1 MRQGRCYPDRRP
13 APQRGGQ
20 RPTPIPG
27 PRPFHATEARL
38 RKYALAALAAPVIL
52 VIYLGALLRASGL
65 ARAGVALGLGG
76 IIGLGA
82 IAIVRPTAT
91 TATAPT
97 DVVPLTQAAFRTVI
111 ATGFGVDDPAT
122 IEFSSAMDRAS
133 VEAALDVQPSTPV
146 QLVWAPDSASVSV
159 VPSDHWAPG
168 TYHTITVQA
177 GALAINGRPLTVPA
191 RASFLTREPSQAVVA
206 PTVPMGSLVAA
217 DTGFSVAFSQPV
229 EASTLANAIRLDP
242 PVEGTVSVASTI
254 DGMTRLVFT
263 PVEPLAGGTT
273 YELLVDGVRDE
284 DGLTVAPARLA
295 VDTVNAPSVVR
306 FRPAHRSNKVD
317 RDQTLSVRFSKA
329 MDRGSTK
336 RALTVTADGKAVD
349 GKVSWAEGDTV
360 LIFDPVKR
368 LPYDAKIVATVA
380 PSARSKDGARLA
392 EAGRAYFLTAPKPK
406 PAPRASSSGS
416 SGGSS
421 GGSGGGSV
429 GGGSW
434 AAVERYYLGLMNCT
448 RTGGWVDSGG
458 HCDSPGGRDVA
469 PLKLSAGISSKVAR
483 PYAKLL
489 AVRGACDH
497 FLDGNPGNRLKRA
510 GYTNWTWAENIG
522 CPSGDPYNGMI
533 RVQRFFQSE
542 KSYNGGHWVNMMN
555 PKYSHVGIGVW
566 VKSGR
571 VRVVIDFYH
580 P

>member
-1 MRQGRCYPDRRP
+1 M
-13 APQRGGQ
+13 
-20 RPTPIPG
+20 
-27 PRPFHATEARL
+27 
-38 RKYALAALAAPVIL
+38 RKYALAALAAPIIL
-52 VIYLGALLRASGL
+52 VVYLGALLRASGL

-82 IAIVRPTAT
+82 IALVRPTAT
-91 TATAPT
+91 TATGPT

-122 IEFSSAMDRAS
+122 IEFSSPMDRAS
-133 VEAALDVQPSTPV
+133 VEAALQVQPTTDV
-146 QLVWAPDSASVSV
+146 DLVWAPDGTSVSV
-159 VPSDHWAPG
+159 VPSAHWAPG
-168 TYHTITVQA
+168 TYHTITVEA
-177 GALAINGRPLTVPA
+177 GALAINGRPLTMPA
-191 RASFLTREPSQAVVA
+191 RASFLTREPSAAFVA

-217 DTGFSVAFSQPV
+217 DTGFSVAFSEPV
-229 EASTLANAIRLDP
+229 DASTLAGAVRLDP
-242 PVEGTVSVASTI
+242 PVAGTVSIASTI

-263 PVEPLAGGTT
+263 PVEPLVGGTT

-284 DGLTVAPARLA
+284 DGLAFAPARLA
-295 VDTVNAPSVVR
+295 VDTVNAPTVVR
-306 FRPAHRSNKVD
+306 FRPANKTGKVD
-317 RDQTLSVRFSKA
+317 RDQAVSVRFTKS
-329 MDRGSTK
+329 MDRASTK
-336 RALTVTADGKAVD
+336 AAFKLTADDKPVAGAI
-349 GKVSWAEGDTV
+349 SWAEDDTV
-360 LIFDPVKR
+360 LIFRPSKL
-368 LPYDAKIVATVA
+368 LPYDTKIVATVA
-380 PSARSKDGARLA
+380 TTARSKDGAHVV
-392 EAGRAYFLTAPKPK
+392 EAGRAAFRTVVK
-406 PAPRASSSGS
+406 PAARATSSGS

-458 HCDSPGGRDVA
+458 NCDSPGGRDVA
-469 PLKLSAGISSKVAR
+469 PLKLSAGISDKVSR

-497 FLDGNPGNRLKRA
+497 FLDGNPGTRLKRA

-533 RVQRFFQSE
+533 RVQRFYQSE
-542 KSYNGGHWVNMMN
+542 KSSNGGHWVNMMN
-555 PKYSHVGIGVW
+555 SKYSHVGIGVW